1 MLDPRNEHNTH
12 VSDSYGGYTAMNF
25 GPKARKTAQ
34 NYENYRNFNG
44 GGVQFRPNEPVDES
58 GVCSPPLWRTSP
70 PQSPVHALVPNK
82 NYRHLSPTSR
92 AQAIARG
99 QWELMEM
106 VKNMPESSYE
116 LSLKDLVEHNRV
128 QDDYSKKECLVDGKN
143 LGGEKGYQRVKS
155 KGKEMKGKM
164 INRSGSGSMDHNKG
178 LFLHMAFPFS
188 MGSKKKKKNLGKTNA
203 FAKVS
208 PKPEGENKFSKGG
221 EKDWWKKR
229 FSTSESGV
237 TSSNSGSTGSS
248 GSSGSSSS
256 SSRSNSR
263 R

>member
-1 MLDPRNEHNTH
+1 MLDRRNEHTTH
-12 VSDSYGGYTAMNF
+12 VSDSYGGYTATNF

-70 PQSPVHALVPNK
+70 PQSPVHARVPNN

-116 LSLKDLVEHNRV
+116 LTLKDIVDEQQNRQEVQHNEKLHKTSLNFGTDIV
-128 QDDYSKKECLVDGKN
+128 KMKQKKEKN
-143 LGGEKGYQRVKS
+143 KY
-155 KGKEMKGKM
+155 
-164 INRSGSGSMDHNKG
+164 I
-178 LFLHMAFPFS
+178 
-188 MGSKKKKKNLGKTNA
+188 
-203 FAKVS
+203 
-208 PKPEGENKFSKGG
+208 
-221 EKDWWKKR
+221 
-229 FSTSESGV
+229 
-237 TSSNSGSTGSS
+237 
-248 GSSGSSSS
+248 
-256 SSRSNSR
+256 
-263 R
+263 